1 MLLPAEVMISL
12 KTIKTLIM
20 LIISNWLLSLTIC
33 LLPCK
38 SIYSYNLLMFREAIE
53 QKMKNA
59 YIILYKLN
67 LDIKYIEKQLD
78 YITSMT

>member
-1 MLLPAEVMISL
+1 
-12 KTIKTLIM
+12 
-20 LIISNWLLSLTIC
+20 
-33 LLPCK
+33 
-38 SIYSYNLLMFREAIE
+38 MFKEAIE